1 MGIYKYPLHRE
12 ALSVA
17 GLAAHLADQHDVLFK
32 DNSALDASKRQS
44 LKAMLPNNLL
54 QMKMSMWGGQLAFC
68 SISNFLSIRHEG
80 GVNGTHVRQVLDDW
94 SFNGTWMLNSS
105 I

>member
-44 LKAMLPNNLL
+44 LKAML
-54 QMKMSMWGGQLAFC
+54 
-68 SISNFLSIRHEG
+68 
-80 GVNGTHVRQVLDDW
+80 T
-94 SFNGTWMLNSS
+94 
-105 I
+105 